1 MTESHTS
8 STVSTSSPLSR
19 FGVQKNRLS
28 FTSQESNF
36 EDLKNEFKQ
45 RGLTYKDFP
54 NINMYVLKY
63 NRKSA
68 DLSDPDVRRCR
79 GLVFDRTSHEIVGT
93 CPEKSLPLGNFDTDS
108 EAVIYEEFYDGTNVN
123 VFYHNDTWHIST
135 RSSIGAATSFNTEK
149 TFRDMFFESL
159 KFSLEQLDKTIMY
172 SFVLLHKDNRIVC
185 PIPENRVVLVE
196 ARGRVEDNTI
206 VNLDLPEVRKYL
218 IDTCCLAE
226 DSIHIPKTYR
236 FDTLEAAKTHVK
248 SLGIESQGLVLKLL
262 DENVRGKIRGETY
275 SHARL
280 IKGNTSNLFERYLH
294 VRKNRQ
300 IKIYLRYF
308 PEADE
313 EFRKY
318 NRDINNLVNDLHF
331 TYIRCFIRKEL
342 EHKDCKYVFKPM
354 IYALHKYH
362 LTEGAIIT
370 REEAYIYFCELPVEK
385 QLFVFENLNTV
396 PVSVDKN
403 MEETSN

>member
-1 MTESHTS
+1 MTETHTS

-19 FGVQKNRLS
+19 FGTQENRLS

-36 EDLKNEFKQ
+36 DDLKKEFAN
-45 RGLTYKDFP
+45 RGLVYKDFP
-54 NINMYVLKY
+54 NVNMYVLKY

-135 RSSIGAATSFNTEK
+135 RSSIGATTSFNTEK
-149 TFRDMFFESL
+149 SFRDMFFEA
-159 KFSLEQLDKTIMY
+159 LEFNLDQLDKTIMY

-206 VNLDLPEVRKYL
+206 VNLDLTEVRKYL
-218 IDTCCLAE
+218 IDNCCLPE

-262 DENVRGKIRGETY
+262 DENARGKIRGETY

-313 EFRKY
+313 DFRKF

-385 QLFVFENLNTV
+385 QLFVFEKTARV
-396 PVSVDKN
+396 A
-403 MEETSN
+403 TTF

>member
-1 MTESHTS
+1 
-8 STVSTSSPLSR
+8 
-19 FGVQKNRLS
+19 
-28 FTSQESNF
+28 
-36 EDLKNEFKQ
+36 
-45 RGLTYKDFP
+45 
-54 NINMYVLKY
+54 MYVLKY

-135 RSSIGAATSFNTEK
+135 RSSIGAGTSFNTEK
-149 TFRDMFFESL
+149 SFRDMFFEAL
-159 KFSLEQLDKTIMY
+159 EFNLEQLDKTIMY

-206 VNLDLPEVRKYL
+206 VNLDLTEVRKYL
-218 IDTCCLAE
+218 IDSCCLPE

-262 DENVRGKIRGETY
+262 DENARGKIRGETY

-313 EFRKY
+313 DFRKF

-385 QLFVFENLNTV
+385 QLFVFENLDTV
-396 PVSVDKN
+396 PASADKN
-403 MEETSN
+403 QEETSN